1 MNVITCAQCGKQIGS
16 NEGYLKCQQCHS
28 CICSNCNKNKNDLSN
43 KLCPKCLQNSDTSSP
58 QKDTPKIEMP
68 STSSH
73 LVDVRVI
80 QRDLVYVVGLP
91 IQYANEDTL
100 LKYEYFGQYGPIK
113 KIVVNAS
120 HVHSSGNQTQSV
132 SAYVTFRNC
141 EDALE
146 CIYSLESFS
155 LDGSA
160 MKASF
165 GTTKYCS
172 AFLRGQ
178 PCTNP
183 DCMYLHQCGE
193 PADSF
198 SKDEITGSCCRFV
211 DMTRPTRPKDYFDY
225 PQQDARPTIL
235 PPRRLL
241 KKEISPKKQKNEKSY
256 VLNLLSQDSIDDDD
270 EIYVDSPKISLA
282 TQLNLQKNSFR
293 AIFNTLSR
301 VSDLDDF

>member
-1 MNVITCAQCGKQIGS
+1 MSNLVCVQCGKQIS
-16 NEGYLKCQQCHS
+16 PNESYLKCQQCQS
-28 CICSNCNKNKNDLSN
+28 TVCIACNKGKNDISKFLCNKCSLNQENTNIIKENQKINMLST
-43 KLCPKCLQNSDTSSP
+43 C
-58 QKDTPKIEMP
+58 
-68 STSSH
+68 SH

-100 LKYEYFGQYGPIK
+100 LKYEFFGQYGPIK
-113 KIVVNAS
+113 KIVVNNS

-132 SAYVTFRNC
+132 SAYVTFRNF

-146 CIYSLESFS
+146 CIYSLESFV
-155 LDGSA
+155 LEGSS

-172 AFLRGQ
+172 SFLRGQ
-178 PCTNP
+178 QCTNP

-193 PADSF
+193 PSDSF

-211 DMTRPTRPKDYFDY
+211 DMTRPTRPKDYLDY

-235 PPRRLL
+235 PPRRLV
-241 KKEISPKKQKNEKSY
+241 KKDITPKKQKNQNQ
-256 VLNLLSQDSIDDDD
+256 LPFDLLLADSIEED
-270 EIYVDSPKISLA
+270 EEILFDAPKISLSM
-282 TQLNLQKNSFR
+282 QLNIQKHSFR
-293 AIFNTLSR
+293 SIYNSI
-301 VSDLDDF
+301 SSQY